1 MENRGDQGKR
11 LNKFIADSGY
21 CSRRE
26 ADRLIQEGR
35 VTIDGRTGGLGDRV
49 LPGMRVV
56 CDGHALSGRSERVY
70 IALNKPRG
78 IVCTADPR
86 EPMNVV
92 DYIGYPARIFPVGRL
107 DKDSEGLLLLT
118 SDGEIV
124 NRLLRAAGGH
134 EKEYEVE
141 VDRPLT
147 REFMQRMMAGVPIL
161 DTVTLP
167 CRLRRTGE
175 RSFNLILVQGLN
187 RQIRR
192 MCEYLGYRV
201 LKLRRVRIN
210 NLRIGALA
218 PGEWRELKRDE
229 VDALLASIRDSSNLP
244 AAEAPQFRL
253 AEARDLDRVCEIYS
267 AIHALEETGAA
278 KIGWSRGVYPTR
290 ATAEAGLRAK
300 DLYVAE
306 QNGRVLAAARI
317 NAEQPPAYARANWR
331 HPAPP
336 ERALVL
342 HTLVVDP
349 AAGGK
354 GLGTAFVRFYER
366 LAREGRRPFLRMDTN
381 EKNAAARALYARL
394 GYAEADTV
402 PCEFNGLKNVNLV
415 CLEKK
420 LED

>member
-1 MENRGDQGKR
+1 MENNANPGKR

-35 VTIDGRTGGLGDRV
+35 VKIDGRRGALGDRV

-56 CDGHALSGRSERVY
+56 CDGTALSGRGEKVY

-92 DYIGYPARIFPVGRL
+92 DYVDYPVRIFPVGRL

-147 REFMQRMMAGVPIL
+147 REFMEKMMAGVPIL

-167 CRLRRTGE
+167 CKLRRTGE

-192 MCEYLGYRV
+192 MCEALGYSV
-201 LKLRRVRIN
+201 QKLRRVRIN
-210 NLRIGALA
+210 SLRIGNLA
-218 PGEWRELKRDE
+218 PGQWRELAPAE
-229 VDALLASIRDSSNLP
+229 VERLLGSIQNSSNLP
-244 AAEAPQFRL
+244 AGAQVETEA
-253 AEARDLDRVCEIYS
+253 
-267 AIHALEETGAA
+267 
-278 KIGWSRGVYPTR
+278 
-290 ATAEAGLRAK
+290 
-300 DLYVAE
+300 
-306 QNGRVLAAARI
+306 
-317 NAEQPPAYARANWR
+317 
-331 HPAPP
+331 
-336 ERALVL
+336 
-342 HTLVVDP
+342 
-349 AAGGK
+349 
-354 GLGTAFVRFYER
+354 
-366 LAREGRRPFLRMDTN
+366 
-381 EKNAAARALYARL
+381 
-394 GYAEADTV
+394 
-402 PCEFNGLKNVNLV
+402 
-415 CLEKK
+415 
-420 LED
+420 